1 MSGRGSTVV
10 GVTEPLIDSGASA
23 VDTSRPLS
31 ARIPAVALPPLG
43 DGDGIA
49 LTWREA
55 RVDDAEAIAELFAAM
70 AARDHPEWSETAEEI
85 RGEFEHSYVDPARDG
100 VVGFD
105 ADGRM
110 VAHALCIRTPDPVDY
125 ARVILGGGVHPA
137 VRGRGIGRQLLAW
150 QQARAEQLL
159 AELDLTMPGW
169 VMAYA
174 ADVSPEHGGL
184 LQHAEF
190 EAVRYFTTLHAE
202 LAEAPIDDRPF
213 PADVRVEPWS
223 AEHSEAARA
232 AKNAAFADHWGS
244 QPSSAESWA
253 AWQKLATFRPELSR
267 LAFDGDRVV
276 GFVTTD
282 VNEEDW
288 QRLGRSSGY
297 IGLVGTVR
305 EWRGQGL
312 ASALLAEVM
321 RAHRDAGFELS
332 VLDVDAANPTGA
344 LGVYERL
351 GFRSVSRDVAYR
363 RLY

>member
-10 GVTEPLIDSGASA
+10 GVSEPLIDSGANA
-23 VDTSRPLS
+23 VDTSRPLR
-31 ARIPAVALPPLG
+31 ARIPATELPALG
-43 DGDGIA
+43 DGNGVTV
-49 LTWREA
+49 TWREA
-55 RVDDAEAIAELFAAM
+55 RLDDAEAIAELFAAM
-70 AARDHPEWSETAEEI
+70 AERDHPEWSETVDEI

-100 VVGFD
+100 VVAVD

-110 VAHALCIRTPDPVDY
+110 VAHGLCIRTPDPVDY
-125 ARVILGGGVHPA
+125 ARVILMGGVHPA
-137 VRGRGIGRQLLAW
+137 VRGRGVGRQLLAW

-159 AELDLTMPGW
+159 GERELTMPGW
-169 VMAYA
+169 VMSYA
-174 ADVSPEHGGL
+174 AEVAPEHGRL
-184 LQHAEF
+184 LEHAGF
-190 EAVRYFTTLHAE
+190 SAVRYFTTLHAE
-202 LAEAPIDDRPF
+202 LADAPIDDRPV
-213 PADVRVEPWS
+213 PDGIRVEAWS
-223 AEHSEAARA
+223 SEYSEAARA

-244 QPSSAESWA
+244 QPSSRETWD
-253 AWQKLATFRPELSR
+253 AWQQLDTFRPELSR

-305 EWRGQGL
+305 DWRGKGL

-321 RAHRDAGFELS
+321 TAHRRAGFALS
-332 VLDVDAANPTGA
+332 VLDVDTANPTGA

-351 GFRSVSRDVAYR
+351 GFTAVSRDVAYR